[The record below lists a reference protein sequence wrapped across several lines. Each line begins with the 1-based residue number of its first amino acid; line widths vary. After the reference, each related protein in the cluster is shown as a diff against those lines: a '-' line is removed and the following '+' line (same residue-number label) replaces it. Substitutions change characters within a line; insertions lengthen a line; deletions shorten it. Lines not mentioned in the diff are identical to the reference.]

1 MSARTSGAGGLTASG
16 TGQGLLKVAGQNEA
30 MQNTAIYNG
39 SFPGRDT
46 LGYLLGTWQVTR
58 VIDDRRAGIT
68 GSFDGTTV
76 VAGPPGADLLAPGA
90 RARYTE
96 TGTLRYGTHTGPA
109 RRSLDATRLAGGA
122 VLLAFLNGVPY
133 IELDLS
139 SGVCER
145 RHPCAQDT
153 YDSTIVVRSPDVL
166 EERWLVRG
174 PAKDYSAVTTLR
186 RVR

>member
-1 MSARTSGAGGLTASG
+1 MD
-16 TGQGLLKVAGQNEA
+16 
-30 MQNTAIYNG
+30 NG
-39 SFPGRDT
+39 SSLRLDT

-68 GSFDGTTV
+68 GSFEG
-76 VAGPPGADLLAPGA
+76 VAVLAGSPGADLLAPGA
-90 RARYTE
+90 RAHYTE

-109 RRSLDATRLAGGA
+109 RRSLGATRLDGGA
-122 VLLAFLNGVPY
+122 VLLSFPNGLPY

-139 SGVCER
+139 TGVCER
-145 RHPCAQDT
+145 RHPCGEDI
-153 YDSTIVVRSPDVL
+153 YDSAMVVHSADVL

-186 RVR
+186 RLS